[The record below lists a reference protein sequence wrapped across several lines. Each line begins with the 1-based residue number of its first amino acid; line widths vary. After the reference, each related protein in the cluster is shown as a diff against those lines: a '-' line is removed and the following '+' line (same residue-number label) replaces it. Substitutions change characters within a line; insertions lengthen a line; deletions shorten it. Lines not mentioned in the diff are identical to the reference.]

1 MKNNFLNFLLFVFFR
16 FDCGSGTG
24 KVRSEETVILNQWNT
39 VTIFRHRWDAWL
51 ILNQG
56 NRVQGR
62 SQVRTKN
69 KKEKL
74 IKFMQKREKKK
85 FEINR
90 KSISLYV

>member
-1 MKNNFLNFLLFVFFR
+1 MEKQFLLFQFFR

-39 VTIFRHRWDAWL
+39 VTIYRHRWDAWL

-62 SQVRTKN
+62 SQV
-69 KKEKL
+69 
-74 IKFMQKREKKK
+74 
-85 FEINR
+85 
-90 KSISLYV
+90 S